1 MLKKRFFQLKLPQ
14 RDLVPGGFI
23 ALLSRGRLKEPTE
36 DTVEKCI
43 RLNLKFDDLHGK
55 GTSTR
60 ECKHTE
66 IKTAKYLIRRCADIE
81 PRFIKLFTRVKYTKK
96 IKDKY
101 EERLIQRRTEA
112 KKMGKKYK
120 FNRDFMK
127 DGHFSSQKKGSML
140 NIDTREFYND
150 LFFCNDDD
158 GGSITTTAGTSG
170 STSSSKGTIRK
181 RTALVEKSSNANL
194 DEDEKYVSGAKRK
207 RKAKTSVSKAIAAK
221 KPRKRENK
229 ANKKNDT
236 KNVKEL
242 KDNGGIGRNYD
253 DCKQNVSAEKATGGE
268 GVEVN
273 SVPRSVVEGSQEL
286 NVVSSSVK

>member
-1 MLKKRFFQLKLPQ
+1 MLKKRYFQLKLPQ

-36 DTVEKCI
+36 DTIEKCI

-66 IKTAKYLIRRCADIE
+66 SKTVKYLIRRCADIE

-112 KKMGKKYK
+112 KKTGKKYK
-120 FNRDFMK
+120 LNRDFMK
-127 DGHFSSQKKGSML
+127 DGHFSSQKKGML
-140 NIDTREFYND
+140 NVDAREFYND
-150 LFFCNDDD
+150 LFFCNEKD

-194 DEDEKYVSGAKRK
+194 DEDQKYVFSAKRK
-207 RKAKTSVSKAIAAK
+207 RKAKTSVSKASAAK
-221 KPRKRENK
+221 KPR
-229 ANKKNDT
+229 ANKKNDA

-242 KDNGGIGRNYD
+242 KENGGIGRNYN
-253 DCKQNVSAEKATGGE
+253 DCQQNVSAEKATGAGE
-268 GVEVN
+268 GVKVN
-273 SVPRSVVEGSQEL
+273 SVSRSVVDEGSQEL

>member
-1 MLKKRFFQLKLPQ
+1 MRSP
-14 RDLVPGGFI
+14 
-23 ALLSRGRLKEPTE
+23 
-36 DTVEKCI
+36 
-43 RLNLKFDDLHGK
+43 
-55 GTSTR
+55 STIS
-60 ECKHTE
+60 TT
-66 IKTAKYLIRRCADIE
+66 IT
-81 PRFIKLFTRVKYTKK
+81 T
-96 IKDKY
+96 
-101 EERLIQRRTEA
+101 
-112 KKMGKKYK
+112 
-120 FNRDFMK
+120 
-127 DGHFSSQKKGSML
+127 
-140 NIDTREFYND
+140 
-150 LFFCNDDD
+150 
-158 GGSITTTAGTSG
+158 TTTAGTSG

-273 SVPRSVVEGSQEL
+273 SVSRSVVEGSQEL

>member
-1 MLKKRFFQLKLPQ
+1 MLKKRYFQLKLPQ

-36 DTVEKCI
+36 DTIEKCI

-66 IKTAKYLIRRCADIE
+66 SKTVKYLIRRCADIE

-112 KKMGKKYK
+112 KKTGKKYK
-120 FNRDFMK
+120 LNRDFMK
-127 DGHFSSQKKGSML
+127 DGHFSSQKKGML
-140 NIDTREFYND
+140 NVDAREFYND
-150 LFFCNDDD
+150 LFFCNEKD
-158 GGSITTTAGTSG
+158 GDSITITAGTSG
-170 STSSSKGTIRK
+170 SMSSSKGTIRK
-181 RTALVEKSSNANL
+181 RTALVEKSINANL
-194 DEDEKYVSGAKRK
+194 DEDQKYVFSAKRK
-207 RKAKTSVSKAIAAK
+207 RKAKTSVSKASAAK
-221 KPRKRENK
+221 KPR
-229 ANKKNDT
+229 ANKKDNA

-242 KDNGGIGRNYD
+242 KENGGIGRNYN
-253 DCKQNVSAEKATGGE
+253 DCQQNVSAEKATGGE
-268 GVEVN
+268 GDKVN
-273 SVPRSVVEGSQEL
+273 SVSRSVVEGSQEL

>member
-1 MLKKRFFQLKLPQ
+1 MLKKRYFQLKLPQ

-36 DTVEKCI
+36 DTIEKCI

-66 IKTAKYLIRRCADIE
+66 SKTVKYLIRRCADIE

-112 KKMGKKYK
+112 KKTGKKYK
-120 FNRDFMK
+120 LNRDFMK
-127 DGHFSSQKKGSML
+127 DGHFSSQKKGML
-140 NIDTREFYND
+140 NVNAREFYND
-150 LFFCNDDD
+150 LFFCNEKD

-194 DEDEKYVSGAKRK
+194 DEDEKYVFSAKRK
-207 RKAKTSVSKAIAAK
+207 RKAKTSISKAK
-221 KPRKRENK
+221 KPH
-229 ANKKNDT
+229 ANKKNDA

-242 KDNGGIGRNYD
+242 KENGGIGRNYN
-253 DCKQNVSAEKATGGE
+253 DCQQNVSAEKATGAGE
-268 GVEVN
+268 GVKVN
-273 SVPRSVVEGSQEL
+273 SVSRSVVDEGSQEL

>member
-1 MLKKRFFQLKLPQ
+1 MLKKRYFQLKLPQ

-36 DTVEKCI
+36 DTIEKCI

-60 ECKHTE
+60 ECNHTE
-66 IKTAKYLIRRCADIE
+66 SKTVKYLIRRCADIE

-112 KKMGKKYK
+112 KKTGKKYK
-120 FNRDFMK
+120 LNRDFMK
-127 DGHFSSQKKGSML
+127 DGHFSSQKKGML
-140 NIDTREFYND
+140 NVDAREFYND
-150 LFFCNDDD
+150 LFFCNEKD
-158 GGSITTTAGTSG
+158 GGSITITAGTSG

-194 DEDEKYVSGAKRK
+194 DEDEKYVFSAKRK
-207 RKAKTSVSKAIAAK
+207 RKAKTSVSKASAAK
-221 KPRKRENK
+221 KPR
-229 ANKKNDT
+229 ANKKDDA

-242 KDNGGIGRNYD
+242 KENGGIGRNYN
-253 DCKQNVSAEKATGGE
+253 DCQQNVSAEKATGGE
-268 GVEVN
+268 GDKVN
-273 SVPRSVVEGSQEL
+273 SVSRSVVEGSQEL

>member
-1 MLKKRFFQLKLPQ
+1 MLKKRYFQLKLPQ

-36 DTVEKCI
+36 DTIEKCI

-66 IKTAKYLIRRCADIE
+66 SKTVKYLIRRCADIE

-112 KKMGKKYK
+112 KKTGKKYK
-120 FNRDFMK
+120 LNRDFMK
-127 DGHFSSQKKGSML
+127 DGHFSSQKKGML
-140 NIDTREFYND
+140 NVDAREFYND
-150 LFFCNDDD
+150 LFFCNEKD

-194 DEDEKYVSGAKRK
+194 DEDEKYVFSAKRK
-207 RKAKTSVSKAIAAK
+207 RKAKTSVSKASAAK
-221 KPRKRENK
+221 KPR
-229 ANKKNDT
+229 ANKKNDA

-242 KDNGGIGRNYD
+242 KENGGIGRNYN
-253 DCKQNVSAEKATGGE
+253 DCQQNVSAEKATGAGE
-268 GVEVN
+268 GVKVN
-273 SVPRSVVEGSQEL
+273 SVSRSVVDEGSQEL

>member
-1 MLKKRFFQLKLPQ
+1 MLKKRYFQLKLPQ

-36 DTVEKCI
+36 DTIEKCI

-66 IKTAKYLIRRCADIE
+66 SKTVKYLIRRCADIE

-112 KKMGKKYK
+112 KKTGKKYK
-120 FNRDFMK
+120 LNRDFMK
-127 DGHFSSQKKGSML
+127 DGHFSSQKKGML
-140 NIDTREFYND
+140 NVDAREFYND
-150 LFFCNDDD
+150 LFFCNEKD
-158 GGSITTTAGTSG
+158 GDSITITAGTSG
-170 STSSSKGTIRK
+170 SMSSSKGTIRK
-181 RTALVEKSSNANL
+181 RTALVEKSINANL
-194 DEDEKYVSGAKRK
+194 DEDQKYVFSAKRK
-207 RKAKTSVSKAIAAK
+207 RKAKTSVSKASAAK
-221 KPRKRENK
+221 KPR
-229 ANKKNDT
+229 ANKKDDA

-242 KDNGGIGRNYD
+242 KENGGIGRNYN
-253 DCKQNVSAEKATGGE
+253 DCQQNVSAEKATGGE
-268 GVEVN
+268 GVKAN
-273 SVPRSVVEGSQEL
+273 SVSRSMVEGSQEL

>member
-1 MLKKRFFQLKLPQ
+1 MLKKRYFQLKLPQ

-36 DTVEKCI
+36 DTIEKCI

-66 IKTAKYLIRRCADIE
+66 SKTVKYLIRRCADIE

-112 KKMGKKYK
+112 KKTGKKYK
-120 FNRDFMK
+120 LNRDFMK
-127 DGHFSSQKKGSML
+127 DGHFSSQKKGML
-140 NIDTREFYND
+140 NVNAREFYND
-150 LFFCNDDD
+150 LFFCNEKD
-158 GGSITTTAGTSG
+158 GGSITITAGTSG

-194 DEDEKYVSGAKRK
+194 DEDEKYVFSAKRK
-207 RKAKTSVSKAIAAK
+207 RKAKTSVSKASAAK
-221 KPRKRENK
+221 KPR
-229 ANKKNDT
+229 ANKKNDA

-242 KDNGGIGRNYD
+242 KENGGIGRNYN
-253 DCKQNVSAEKATGGE
+253 DCQQNVSAEKATGGE
-268 GVEVN
+268 GVKAN
-273 SVPRSVVEGSQEL
+273 SVSRSMVEGSQEL

>member
-36 DTVEKCI
+36 DTIEKCI

-66 IKTAKYLIRRCADIE
+66 SKTVKYLIRRCADIE

-112 KKMGKKYK
+112 KKTGKKYK
-120 FNRDFMK
+120 LNRDFMK

-150 LFFCNDDD
+150 LFFCNEKD
-158 GGSITTTAGTSG
+158 GDSITITAGTSG
-170 STSSSKGTIRK
+170 SMSSSKGTIRK
-181 RTALVEKSSNANL
+181 RTALVEKSINANL
-194 DEDEKYVSGAKRK
+194 DEDQKYVFSAKRK
-207 RKAKTSVSKAIAAK
+207 RKAKTSVSKASAAK
-221 KPRKRENK
+221 KPR
-229 ANKKNDT
+229 ANKKNDA

-242 KDNGGIGRNYD
+242 KENGGIGRNYN
-253 DCKQNVSAEKATGGE
+253 DCQQNVSAEKATGAGE
-268 GVEVN
+268 GVKVN
-273 SVPRSVVEGSQEL
+273 SVSRSVVDEGSQEL

>member
-1 MLKKRFFQLKLPQ
+1 MLKKRYFQLKLPQ

-36 DTVEKCI
+36 DTIEKCI

-66 IKTAKYLIRRCADIE
+66 SKTVKYLIRRCADIE

-112 KKMGKKYK
+112 KKTGKKYK
-120 FNRDFMK
+120 LNRDFMK
-127 DGHFSSQKKGSML
+127 DGHFSSQKKGML
-140 NIDTREFYND
+140 NVDAREFYND
-150 LFFCNDDD
+150 LFFCNEKD
-158 GGSITTTAGTSG
+158 GDSITITAGTSG
-170 STSSSKGTIRK
+170 SMSSSKGTIRK
-181 RTALVEKSSNANL
+181 RTALVEKSINANL
-194 DEDEKYVSGAKRK
+194 DEDQKYVFSAKRK
-207 RKAKTSVSKAIAAK
+207 RKAKTSVSKASAAK
-221 KPRKRENK
+221 KPR
-229 ANKKNDT
+229 ANKKNDA

-242 KDNGGIGRNYD
+242 KENGGIGRNYN
-253 DCKQNVSAEKATGGE
+253 DCQQNVSAEKATGGE
-268 GVEVN
+268 GDKVN
-273 SVPRSVVEGSQEL
+273 SVSRSVVEGSQEL